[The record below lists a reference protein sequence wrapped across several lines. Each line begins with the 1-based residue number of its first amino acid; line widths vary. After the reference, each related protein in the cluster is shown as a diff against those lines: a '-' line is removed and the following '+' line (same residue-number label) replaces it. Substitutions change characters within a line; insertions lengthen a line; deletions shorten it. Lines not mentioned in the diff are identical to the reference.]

1 MVRYPFLINLN
12 NGKKIHMFK
21 FKYIKLIIPLILM
34 IFLQTCNQNRQK
46 ILLRQQDKTVLG
58 LKHIKLRGKLRVS
71 TDYNSTNYFIY
82 KGRAMGFQYEM
93 LKELAEH
100 LDVKLELN
108 VENDLQTA
116 FSTLEAGDIDLIGM
130 NLAVTQDRRDRFNF
144 TLAHSQSKQV
154 LIQRKSSQKN
164 SIPIIRNQLEL
175 GEKSI
180 HVQQASAYVERLENL
195 SKEIGRGIS
204 IEKVER
210 MEVEELISKVAN
222 GEINYTIADQN
233 VAIVNKN
240 YYPNIDTQTEI
251 SFPQDMAWALRKGSD
266 ELTEAVN
273 EWLVGFKKTARYNQ
287 IYRKY
292 FLSSRIEKR
301 HNSEYFTLKSGKIS
315 KYDDLIKKNSKLIDW
330 DWRLL
335 SALVSQESHFDPNAK
350 SWVGAFGL
358 MQLMPETAFRY
369 DVDEDSKPE
378 ENLKAGAKHL
388 KYLSRRLDKVLGDK
402 TDKMKFL
409 LASYNVGLGH
419 ILDARRLAKKNG
431 QNPDLWQGSVDYY
444 LLNKSKPEFYK
455 DPVVK
460 YGYCRGKEPYN
471 YVKSILLIYDHYQNT
486 VPLDETSSLE

>member
-1 MVRYPFLINLN
+1 
-12 NGKKIHMFK
+12 MFK

-34 IFLQTCNQNRQK
+34 IFLQTCNQNRQT
-46 ILLRQQDKTVLG
+46 IRLRQPDKTVLG

-82 KGRAMGFQYEM
+82 KGRAMGFQYE
-93 LKELAEH
+93 LLSALAEE
-100 LDVKLELN
+100 LDVKLVLN
-108 VENDLQTA
+108 VENDLQSA
-116 FSTLEAGDIDLIGM
+116 FSSLENGDIDLIGM
-130 NLAVTQDRRDRFNF
+130 NLAIIQERQERFNF
-144 TLAHSQSKQV
+144 TLPHSQSKQV
-154 LIQRKSSQKN
+154 LIQRKALKSDSL
-164 SIPIIRNQLEL
+164 PIIRNQIEL
-175 GEKSI
+175 GDKRI
-180 HVQQASAYVERLENL
+180 HVQEASAYVERLENL
-195 SKEIGRGIS
+195 SKEIGRSIN
-204 IEKVER
+204 IEKLER
-210 MEVEELISKVAN
+210 IEVEELIENVSK
-222 GEINYTIADQN
+222 GEIDYTIADQN

-240 YYPNIDTQTEI
+240 YYPNIDTDTEI

-266 ELTEAVN
+266 DLTEAVN
-273 EWLVGFKKTARYNQ
+273 EWLLSFKKTARYNQ

-292 FLSSRIEKR
+292 YLSSRIVRR

-315 KYDDLIKKNSKLIDW
+315 KYDDLIKKNSKIIDW

-335 SALVSQESHFDPNAK
+335 SALVSQESHFDPKAK

-388 KYLSRRLDKVLGDK
+388 KYLSRRLDKILLDK
-402 TDKMKFL
+402 TDKLKFL

-455 DPVVK
+455 DPVVR

-471 YVKSILLIYDHYQNT
+471 YVKKILLIYDHYQNT
-486 VPLDETSSLE
+486 VLLDETSSLE

>member
-1 MVRYPFLINLN
+1 
-12 NGKKIHMFK
+12 MFK

-34 IFLQTCNQNRQK
+34 IFLQTCNQNRQT
-46 ILLRQQDKTVLG
+46 IRLRQPAKTVLG

-82 KGRAMGFQYEM
+82 KGRAMGFQYE
-93 LKELAEH
+93 LLSALAEE
-100 LDVKLELN
+100 LDVKLELS
-108 VENDLQTA
+108 VENDLQSA
-116 FSTLEAGDIDLIGM
+116 FSSLDNGDIDLIGM
-130 NLAVTQDRRDRFNF
+130 NLAITQDRQERFNF
-144 TLAHSQSKQV
+144 TLPHSQSKQV
-154 LIQRKSSQKN
+154 LIQRKVSVNDSMT
-164 SIPIIRNQLEL
+164 IIRNQLEL
-175 GEKSI
+175 GDKLI

-195 SKEIGRGIS
+195 SKEIGRSIN
-204 IEKVER
+204 IEKLER
-210 MEVEELISKVAN
+210 IEVEELIESVSK
-222 GEINYTIADQN
+222 GEIDYTIADQN

-240 YYPNIDTQTEI
+240 YYPNIDTDTEI

-266 ELTEAVN
+266 ELTDAIN
-273 EWLVGFKKTARYNQ
+273 IWLQSFKNSARYNQ

-292 FLSSRIEKR
+292 FLSSRIIGR

-315 KYDDLIKKNSKLIDW
+315 EYDDLIKINSKIIDW

-335 SALVSQESHFDPNAK
+335 SALVSQESHFDPKAK

-388 KYLSRRLDKVLGDK
+388 KYLSRRLDKILLDK
-402 TDKMKFL
+402 TDKLKFL

-419 ILDARRLAKKNG
+419 ILDARRLAEKNG

-455 DPVVK
+455 DPVVR

-471 YVKSILLIYDHYQNT
+471 YVKKILLIYDHYQNT
-486 VPLDETSSLE
+486 VLLDEISSLE

>member
-1 MVRYPFLINLN
+1 
-12 NGKKIHMFK
+12 
-21 FKYIKLIIPLILM
+21 M
-34 IFLQTCNQNRQK
+34 IFLQTCNQNRQT
-46 ILLRQQDKTVLG
+46 IRLRQPEKTVLG
-58 LKHIKLRGKLRVS
+58 LKHIKLRGKIRVS

-82 KGRAMGFQYEM
+82 KGRAMGFQYEL
-93 LKELAEH
+93 LKALAEH

-108 VENDLQTA
+108 VENDLQSV
-116 FSTLEAGDIDLIGM
+116 FSSLEDGDIDLIGM
-130 NLAVTQDRRDRFNF
+130 NLAITQERQERFSF
-144 TLAHSQSKQV
+144 TLPHSQTKQV
-154 LIQRKSSQKN
+154 LIQRKSSDKD
-164 SIPIIRNQLEL
+164 SMPIIRNQLEL
-175 GEKSI
+175 GDKLI
-180 HVQQASAYVERLENL
+180 HVQKASAYVERLENL
-195 SKEIGRGIS
+195 SKEIGRSIH
-204 IEKVER
+204 IEKLDR
-210 MEVEELISKVAN
+210 IEVEELIEDVSN
-222 GEINYTIADQN
+222 GEIDYTIADQN
-233 VAIVNKN
+233 VAIVNKS
-240 YYPNIDTQTEI
+240 YYPNIDTDTEI

-266 ELTEAVN
+266 ELTNAIN
-273 EWLVGFKKTARYNQ
+273 IWLKSFKKTARYNQ

-292 FLSSRIEKR
+292 FLSSRIVRR

-335 SALVSQESHFDPNAK
+335 SALISQESHFDPNAK

-378 ENLKAGAKHL
+378 ENVKAGAKHL
-388 KYLSRRLDKVLGDK
+388 KYLSRRLDKILVDK
-402 TDKMKFL
+402 TDKLKFL

-419 ILDARRLAKKNG
+419 ILDARRLANKNG

-471 YVKSILLIYDHYQNT
+471 YVKKILLIYNHYQNT
-486 VPLDETSSLE
+486 VLLDETSSLE

>member
-1 MVRYPFLINLN
+1 
-12 NGKKIHMFK
+12 
-21 FKYIKLIIPLILM
+21 M
-34 IFLQTCNQNRQK
+34 IFLQTCNQNRKK
-46 ILLRQQDKTVLG
+46 IRLRQPDKTVLG

-82 KGRAMGFQYEM
+82 KGRAMGFQYEL
-93 LKELAEH
+93 LKALAEE

-116 FSTLEAGDIDLIGM
+116 FSSLESGNIDLIGM
-130 NLAVTQDRRDRFNF
+130 NLAITTDRQERFNF
-144 TLAHSQSKQV
+144 TIAHSQSKQV
-154 LIQRKSSQKN
+154 LIQRKASKSD
-164 SIPIIRNQLEL
+164 SVPLIRNQLDL
-175 GEKSI
+175 KDKLV

-195 SKEIGRGIS
+195 SKEIGGS
-204 IEKVER
+204 IHLEKLDR
-210 MEVEELISKVAN
+210 IEVEELIEQVSK
-222 GEINYTIADQN
+222 GEIDYTIADEN
-233 VAIVNKN
+233 VAKVNKS
-240 YYPNIDTQTEI
+240 YYPNIDTATEI
-251 SFPQDMAWALRKGSD
+251 SFPQDMAWALRKGSK
-266 ELTEAVN
+266 ELTEAIN
-273 EWLVGFKKTARYNQ
+273 LWLKKFKKTARYNQ

-292 FLSSRIEKR
+292 FLSSRIVRR

-315 KYDDLIKKNSKLIDW
+315 KYDELIKKNSKLIDW

-335 SALVSQESHFDPNAK
+335 SALVSQESHFDPKAK

-369 DVDEDSKPE
+369 DVDEDSNPE
-378 ENLKAGAKHL
+378 QNVRAGVRHL

-402 TDKMKFL
+402 TDKLNFL

-471 YVKSILLIYDHYQNT
+471 YVRSILSLYDHYQNT
-486 VPLDETSSLE
+486 VLLNEISSLE

>member
-1 MVRYPFLINLN
+1 
-12 NGKKIHMFK
+12 
-21 FKYIKLIIPLILM
+21 M
-34 IFLQTCNQNRQK
+34 IFLQTCNQNRQT
-46 ILLRQQDKTVLG
+46 IRLRQPAKTVLG

-82 KGRAMGFQYEM
+82 KGRAMGFQYE
-93 LKELAEH
+93 LLSALAEE
-100 LDVKLELN
+100 LDVKLELS
-108 VENDLQTA
+108 VENDLQSA
-116 FSTLEAGDIDLIGM
+116 FSSLDNGDIDLIGM
-130 NLAVTQDRRDRFNF
+130 NLAITQDRQERFNF
-144 TLAHSQSKQV
+144 TLPHSQSKQV
-154 LIQRKSSQKN
+154 LIQRKVSVNDSMT
-164 SIPIIRNQLEL
+164 IIRNQLEL
-175 GEKSI
+175 GDKLI

-195 SKEIGRGIS
+195 SKEIGRSIN
-204 IEKVER
+204 IEKLER
-210 MEVEELISKVAN
+210 IEVEELIESVSK
-222 GEINYTIADQN
+222 GEIDYTIADQN

-240 YYPNIDTQTEI
+240 YYPNIDTDTEI

-266 ELTEAVN
+266 ELTDAIN
-273 EWLVGFKKTARYNQ
+273 IWLQSFKNSARYNQ

-292 FLSSRIEKR
+292 FLSSRIIGR

-315 KYDDLIKKNSKLIDW
+315 EYDDLIKINSKIIDW

-335 SALVSQESHFDPNAK
+335 SALVSQESHFDPKAK

-388 KYLSRRLDKVLGDK
+388 KYLSRRLDKILLDK
-402 TDKMKFL
+402 TDKLKFL

-419 ILDARRLAKKNG
+419 ILDARRLAEKNG

-455 DPVVK
+455 DPVVR

-471 YVKSILLIYDHYQNT
+471 YVKKILLIYDHYQNT
-486 VPLDETSSLE
+486 VLLDEISSLE

>member
-1 MVRYPFLINLN
+1 
-12 NGKKIHMFK
+12 MFK

-34 IFLQTCNQNRQK
+34 IFLQTCNQNRQT
-46 ILLRQQDKTVLG
+46 IRLRQPDKTVLG

-82 KGRAMGFQYEM
+82 KGRAMGFQYE
-93 LKELAEH
+93 LLSALAEE
-100 LDVKLELN
+100 LDVKLILN
-108 VENDLQTA
+108 VENDLQSA
-116 FSTLEAGDIDLIGM
+116 FSSLENGDIDLIGM
-130 NLAVTQDRRDRFNF
+130 NLAITQDRQERFNF
-144 TLAHSQSKQV
+144 TLPHSQSKQV
-154 LIQRKSSQKN
+154 LIQRKALKSDSV
-164 SIPIIRNQLEL
+164 PIIRNQIEL
-175 GEKSI
+175 GGKKI
-180 HVQQASAYVERLENL
+180 YVQQASAYVERLENL
-195 SKEIGRGIS
+195 SKEIGRSIN
-204 IEKVER
+204 IEKLER
-210 MEVEELISKVAN
+210 IEVEELIEKVSK
-222 GEINYTIADQN
+222 GEIDYTIADQN
-233 VAIVNKN
+233 VAIVNKS
-240 YYPNIDTQTEI
+240 YYPNIDTDTEI

-266 ELTEAVN
+266 ELTEEIN
-273 EWLVGFKKTARYNQ
+273 TWFLNFKKTARYNQ

-292 FLSSRIEKR
+292 YLSSRIVRR

-388 KYLSRRLDKVLGDK
+388 KYLSRRLDKVLIDK
-402 TDKMKFL
+402 TDKLKFL
-409 LASYNVGLGH
+409 LGSYNVGLGH

-455 DPVVK
+455 DPVVR
-460 YGYCRGKEPYN
+460 YGYCRGREPYN
-471 YVKSILLIYDHYQNT
+471 YVKKILLIYDHYQNT
-486 VPLDETSSLE
+486 VLLDETSSLE

>member
-1 MVRYPFLINLN
+1 
-12 NGKKIHMFK
+12 MFK

-34 IFLQTCNQNRQK
+34 IFLQTCNQNRQT
-46 ILLRQQDKTVLG
+46 IRLRQPDKTVLG

-82 KGRAMGFQYEM
+82 KGRAMGFQYE
-93 LKELAEH
+93 LLNALAEE

-108 VENDLQTA
+108 VENDLQSA
-116 FSTLEAGDIDLIGM
+116 FSSLENGDIDLIGM
-130 NLAVTQDRRDRFNF
+130 NLAITQDRQERFNF
-144 TLAHSQSKQV
+144 TLPHSQSKQV
-154 LIQRKSSQKN
+154 LIQRKASKN
-164 SIPIIRNQLEL
+164 DSVPIIRNQLEL
-175 GEKSI
+175 GDKLI

-195 SKEIGRGIS
+195 SKEIGRSID
-204 IEKVER
+204 IEKLDLI
-210 MEVEELISKVAN
+210 EVEELIEQVSK
-222 GEINYTIADQN
+222 GEIDYTIADQN
-233 VAIVNKN
+233 VAIVNKS
-240 YYPNIDTQTEI
+240 YYPNIDIATEI

-273 EWLVGFKKTARYNQ
+273 VWLQGFKKTARYNQ

-292 FLSSRIEKR
+292 FLSSRIVRR
-301 HNSEYFTLKSGKIS
+301 HKSEYFTLKSGKIS
-315 KYDDLIKKNSKLIDW
+315 KYDELIKKNSKIIDW

-335 SALVSQESHFDPNAK
+335 SALISQESHFDPKAK

-369 DVDEDSKPE
+369 DVDENSNAE
-378 ENLKAGAKHL
+378 ENVRAGVKHL
-388 KYLSRRLDKVLGDK
+388 KYLSRRLDKVLIDK
-402 TDKMKFL
+402 TDKLNFL

-431 QNPDLWQGSVDYY
+431 QNPDLWKGSVDYY
-444 LLNKSKPEFYK
+444 LLNKSKPEFFK

-471 YVKSILLIYDHYQNT
+471 YVRKILSIYDHYQNT
-486 VPLDETSSLE
+486 VLLDETSSLE

>member
-1 MVRYPFLINLN
+1 
-12 NGKKIHMFK
+12 
-21 FKYIKLIIPLILM
+21 M
-34 IFLQTCNQNRQK
+34 IFLQTCNQNRKK
-46 ILLRQQDKTVLG
+46 IRLRQPDKTVLG

-82 KGRAMGFQYEM
+82 KGRAMGFQYEL
-93 LKELAEH
+93 LKALAEE

-116 FSTLEAGDIDLIGM
+116 FSSLESGNIDLIGM
-130 NLAVTQDRRDRFNF
+130 NLAITTDRQERFNF
-144 TLAHSQSKQV
+144 TLPHSQSKQV
-154 LIQRKSSQKN
+154 LIQRIASKSDSV
-164 SIPIIRNQLEL
+164 PLIRNQLEL
-175 GEKSI
+175 KDKLV

-195 SKEIGRGIS
+195 SKEIGGSIH
-204 IEKVER
+204 IEKLDR
-210 MEVEELISKVAN
+210 IEVEELIEQVSK
-222 GEINYTIADQN
+222 GEIDYTIADEN
-233 VAIVNKN
+233 VAKVNKS
-240 YYPNIDTQTEI
+240 YYPNIDTATEI
-251 SFPQDMAWALRKGSD
+251 SFPQDMAWALRKGSK
-266 ELTEAVN
+266 ELTEAIN
-273 EWLVGFKKTARYNQ
+273 LWLKNFKKTARYNQ

-292 FLSSRIEKR
+292 FLSSRIVRR

-315 KYDDLIKKNSKLIDW
+315 RYDELIKKNSKLIDW

-335 SALVSQESHFDPNAK
+335 SALISQESHFDPKAK

-369 DVDEDSKPE
+369 DVDEDSNPE
-378 ENLKAGAKHL
+378 QNVRAGVRHL

-402 TDKMKFL
+402 TDKLNFL

-460 YGYCRGKEPYN
+460 YGYCRGKEPFN
-471 YVKSILLIYDHYQNT
+471 YVRSILSLYDHYQNT
-486 VPLDETSSLE
+486 VLLNEISSLE

>member
-1 MVRYPFLINLN
+1 
-12 NGKKIHMFK
+12 
-21 FKYIKLIIPLILM
+21 M
-34 IFLQTCNQNRQK
+34 IFLQTCNQNRQT
-46 ILLRQQDKTVLG
+46 IRLRQPDKTVLG

-82 KGRAMGFQYEM
+82 KGRAMGFQYE
-93 LKELAEH
+93 LLNALAEE

-108 VENDLQTA
+108 VENDLQSA
-116 FSTLEAGDIDLIGM
+116 FSSLENGDIDLIGM
-130 NLAVTQDRRDRFNF
+130 NLAITQDRQERFDF
-144 TLAHSQSKQV
+144 TLPHSQSKQV
-154 LIQRKSSQKN
+154 LIQRKASKN
-164 SIPIIRNQLEL
+164 DSLPIIRNQLEL
-175 GEKSI
+175 GNKLI
-180 HVQQASAYVERLENL
+180 HVQLASAYVERLENL
-195 SKEIGRGIS
+195 SKEIGRSID
-204 IEKVER
+204 IEKLDQI
-210 MEVEELISKVAN
+210 EVEELIEQVSR
-222 GEINYTIADQN
+222 GEIDYTIADQN

-240 YYPNIDTQTEI
+240 YYPNIDAATEI

-266 ELTEAVN
+266 ELTEAINV
-273 EWLVGFKKTARYNQ
+273 WLKVFKKSARYNQ

-292 FLSSRIEKR
+292 FLSSRIIRR

-315 KYDDLIKKNSKLIDW
+315 KYDELIKKNSKMIEW

-335 SALVSQESHFDPNAK
+335 SALISQESHFDPKAK

-369 DVDEDSKPE
+369 DVDEESNPE
-378 ENLKAGAKHL
+378 ENVRAGVKHL
-388 KYLSRRLDKVLGDK
+388 KYLSRRLDKVLLDK
-402 TDKMKFL
+402 TDKLNFL

-455 DPVVK
+455 DPVVR

-471 YVKSILLIYDHYQNT
+471 YVRNILSIYDHYQNT
-486 VPLDETSSLE
+486 VLLDKTSSLE

>member
-1 MVRYPFLINLN
+1 
-12 NGKKIHMFK
+12 MFK
-21 FKYIKLIIPLILM
+21 FKYIKLVIPLILM
-34 IFLQTCNQNRQK
+34 IFLQTCNQNRQT
-46 ILLRQQDKTVLG
+46 IRLRQPDKTVLG

-82 KGRAMGFQYEM
+82 KGRAMGFQYE
-93 LKELAEH
+93 LLNALAEE
-100 LDVKLELN
+100 LDVKLELY
-108 VENDLQTA
+108 VENDLQSA
-116 FSTLEAGDIDLIGM
+116 FTNLENGDIDLIGM
-130 NLAVTQDRRDRFNF
+130 NLAITQDRQERFNF
-144 TLAHSQSKQV
+144 TLPHSQSKQV
-154 LIQRKSSQKN
+154 LIQRKASKN
-164 SIPIIRNQLEL
+164 DTVPIIRNQLEL
-175 GEKSI
+175 GDKLI

-195 SKEIGRGIS
+195 SKEIGRS
-204 IEKVER
+204 IEIEKLDHI
-210 MEVEELISKVAN
+210 EVEELIGQVSK
-222 GEINYTIADQN
+222 GEIDYTIADQN

-240 YYPNIDTQTEI
+240 YYTNIDIATEI

-273 EWLVGFKKTARYNQ
+273 VWLQGFKKTARYNQ

-292 FLSSRIEKR
+292 FLSSRIVRR

-315 KYDDLIKKNSKLIDW
+315 KYDELIKKNSKIIDW

-335 SALVSQESHFDPNAK
+335 SALISQESHFDPKAK

-369 DVDEDSKPE
+369 DVDEDSSAE
-378 ENLKAGAKHL
+378 ENVRAGVKHL
-388 KYLSRRLDKVLGDK
+388 KYLDRRLDKILIDK
-402 TDKMKFL
+402 PDKLNFL

-419 ILDARRLAKKNG
+419 VLDARRLAKKNG
-431 QNPDLWQGSVDYY
+431 QNPDLWKGSVDYY

-471 YVKSILLIYDHYQNT
+471 YVRKILSIYDHYKNT
-486 VPLDETSSLE
+486 VLLDETSSLE

>member
-1 MVRYPFLINLN
+1 
-12 NGKKIHMFK
+12 MFK
-21 FKYIKLIIPLILM
+21 FKYIKLVIPLILM
-34 IFLQTCNQNRQK
+34 IFLQTCNQNRQT
-46 ILLRQQDKTVLG
+46 IRLRQPDKTVLG

-82 KGRAMGFQYEM
+82 KGRAMGFQYEL
-93 LKELAEH
+93 LKALAEE

-108 VENDLQTA
+108 VENDLQSA
-116 FSTLEAGDIDLIGM
+116 FTSLEMGDIDLIGM
-130 NLAVTQDRRDRFNF
+130 NLAITQDRQERFNF
-144 TLAHSQSKQV
+144 TLPHSQTKQV
-154 LIQRKSSQKN
+154 LIQRKALKSDSV
-164 SIPIIRNQLEL
+164 PIIRNQIEL
-175 GEKSI
+175 GDKLI

-195 SKEIGRGIS
+195 SKEIGRSID
-204 IEKVER
+204 IEKLDR
-210 MEVEELISKVAN
+210 IEVEELIAQVSK
-222 GEINYTIADQN
+222 GDISFTIADQN
-233 VAIVNKN
+233 VAIVNRS
-240 YYPNIDTQTEI
+240 YYPNIDIATEI

-273 EWLVGFKKTARYNQ
+273 VWLQDFKKTARYNQ

-292 FLSSRIEKR
+292 FLSTRILRR
-301 HNSEYFTLKSGKIS
+301 HKSDYFTLKSGKIS
-315 KYDDLIKKNSKLIDW
+315 DYDELIKKNAKIIDW

-335 SALVSQESHFDPNAK
+335 SALISQESHFDPKAK

-369 DVDEDSKPE
+369 DVDEDSNAA
-378 ENLKAGAKHL
+378 ENVRAGVKHL
-388 KYLSRRLDKVLGDK
+388 KYLSRRLDKILIDK
-402 TDKMKFL
+402 TDKLNFL

-431 QNPDLWQGSVDYY
+431 QNPDLWKGSVDYY

-471 YVKSILLIYDHYQNT
+471 YVRKILSIYDHYQNT
-486 VPLDETSSLE
+486 VLLDETSSLE

>member
-1 MVRYPFLINLN
+1 
-12 NGKKIHMFK
+12 
-21 FKYIKLIIPLILM
+21 M
-34 IFLQTCNQNRQK
+34 IFLQPCNQNRKK
-46 ILLRQQDKTVLG
+46 IRLRQPDKTVLG

-82 KGRAMGFQYEM
+82 KGRAMGFQYEL
-93 LKELAEH
+93 LKALAEE

-108 VENDLQTA
+108 VENDLQSA
-116 FSTLEAGDIDLIGM
+116 FSSLENGDIDLIGM
-130 NLAVTQDRRDRFNF
+130 NLAITKDRQERFNF
-144 TLAHSQSKQV
+144 TMPHSQSKQV
-154 LIQRKSSQKN
+154 LIQRKASKN
-164 SIPIIRNQLEL
+164 DSVPIIRNQLKL
-175 GEKSI
+175 GDKLI

-195 SKEIGRGIS
+195 SKEIGRS
-204 IEKVER
+204 IHIKKLVNI
-210 MEVEELISKVAN
+210 EVEELIEQVSR
-222 GEINYTIADQN
+222 GEIDYTIADQN
-233 VAIVNKN
+233 VAKVNKS
-240 YYPNIDTQTEI
+240 YYPNIDIATEI

-273 EWLVGFKKTARYNQ
+273 VWLKGFKKTARYNQ

-292 FLSSRIEKR
+292 FLSSRIVRR
-301 HNSEYFTLKSGKIS
+301 HKSEYFTLKSGKIS
-315 KYDDLIKKNSKLIDW
+315 KYDELIKKNSKIIMW

-335 SALVSQESHFDPNAK
+335 SALISQESHFDPKAK

-369 DVDEDSKPE
+369 GVDEDSNTE
-378 ENLKAGAKHL
+378 ENVRAGVKHL
-388 KYLSRRLDKVLGDK
+388 KYLSRRLDKVLIDK
-402 TDKMKFL
+402 TDKLNFL

-431 QNPDLWQGSVDYY
+431 QDPDLWQGSVDYY

-471 YVKSILLIYDHYQNT
+471 YVRSILSLYDHYQNT
-486 VPLDETSSLE
+486 VLLDETSTLE